1 MWYYYRVMILSCYE
15 IKKSFGDKEVL
26 RDITFHINEHEKVAM
41 IGNNGAGKTTLFHII
56 QKELEPDSGVISIK
70 KDSTVG
76 YLAQVQNYKDDRT
89 IMEELLDAKHD
100 VIEMEVRIRQMEE
113 EMKTLNGEELE
124 QLMNRYHEALHLFDL
139 AGGYT
144 YKSDIQGI
152 LRGLNF
158 PESDFGKSVL
168 KLSGGERTRLSL
180 GRILLTAPDLILLD
194 EPTNYLDIASVTWLE
209 NYLLNIKSAVLLVSH
224 DRYFINRIVT
234 KTVEIENGKALM
246 FDGNYEDFIVKKEVR
261 KASLLS
267 AYEKQQKEIK
277 HQKEVIDTLRSFNRE
292 KSVKRADSRQHALDK
307 MDLIEKPVEEKID
320 MGLEFHLNK
329 DSGNDVLSVKNISKS
344 YGERTLFS
352 DVSFEIKKGEHVALI
367 GANGT
372 GKTNILKIIN
382 GVIPADSGEI
392 SLGSNVEIGYF
403 DQQSAVLSDEKTVFE
418 EISDTYPKMTETEI
432 RNTMAAFLFRGDEV
446 FARISTLSGGERG
459 RVVLAKLMLSG
470 SNFLILDEP
479 TNHLDMISKEIL
491 ENALNAYPGTLFY
504 VSHDRYFINRTAERI
519 LCLDHNCITGYL
531 GNYDYYLEKSAEI
544 QTENASSADNN
555 PGNRQSGSSIFSN
568 SSATSANPNA
578 NTSGASVSESKA
590 DWQKAKAEQAA
601 KRKLENQIKKI
612 EEEISVLETAL
623 SDLEIQMNDPDI
635 ATNSV
640 KLQEVCRE
648 HSEKK
653 ELLDEKMAL
662 WEDLLLSEE
671 S

>member
-1 MWYYYRVMILSCYE
+1 MILSCHN
-15 IKKSFGDKEVL
+15 IRKSFGDKEVL
-26 RDITFHINEHEKVAM
+26 KEITFHINEHEKVAI

-56 QKELEPDSGVISIK
+56 QKEILPDDGVISIK
-70 KDSTVG
+70 KDASVG
-76 YLAQVQNYKDDRT
+76 YLAQVQNYTDDHSV
-89 IMEELLDAKHD
+89 MEELLDAKSD
-100 VIEMEVRIRQMEE
+100 VIEMENRIREMEN
-113 EMKTLNGEELE
+113 EMKGLTGDSLNK
-124 QLMNRYHEALHLFDL
+124 LMDRYHETLHLFDL

-144 YKSDIQGI
+144 YQSDIQGI

-158 PESDFGKSVL
+158 PETEWNKSVL

-209 NYLLNIKSAVLLVSH
+209 NYLINIKSAVLLVSH
-224 DRYFINRIVT
+224 DRYFINRIVS
-234 KTVEIENGKALM
+234 KTIEIEGGKSLM

-267 AYEKQQKEIK
+267 AYEKQQREIK

-292 KSVKRADSRQHALDK
+292 KSIKRADSRQHQLDK
-307 MDLIEKPVEEKID
+307 MELIEKPVEERID

-329 DSGNDVLSVKNISKS
+329 DSGNDVLSVSGISKS

-367 GANGT
+367 GMNGT

-382 GVIPADSGEI
+382 GVLSPDDGEI
-392 SLGSNVEIGYF
+392 RLGSNVEIGYF
-403 DQQSAVLSDEKTVFE
+403 DQQSAVLNDNKTVFE

-432 RNTMAAFLFRGDEV
+432 RNTMASFLFRGDEV
-446 FARISTLSGGERG
+446 FAPISTLSGGERG

-470 SNFLILDEP
+470 ANFLILDEP

-491 ENALNAYPGTLFY
+491 ENALNAYPGTLLY

-519 LCLDHNCITGYL
+519 LCLENGRITGYL
-531 GNYDYYLEKSAEI
+531 GDYDYYLEKSAEL
-544 QTENASSADNN
+544 QNNSTEYNNSNKSTAKSNLSVSGSASS
-555 PGNRQSGSSIFSN
+555 
-568 SSATSANPNA
+568 SAI
-578 NTSGASVSESKA
+578 SVSEGKA
-590 DWQKAKAEQAA
+590 DWQKSKAEQAA

-612 EEEISVLETAL
+612 EEEISDLENAL
-623 SDLEIQMNDPDI
+623 SDLEILMNDSEV

-640 KLQEVCRE
+640 KLQEVCKE
-648 HSEKK
+648 HADK
-653 ELLDEKMAL
+653 EAMLEEKMAI
-662 WEDLLLSEE
+662 WEELSSLE
-671 S
+671 

>member
-1 MWYYYRVMILSCYE
+1 MILSCYG
-15 IKKSFGDKEVL
+15 IKKSFGDKPVL

-56 QKELEPDSGVISIK
+56 QKELDPDDGVISIK
-70 KDSTVG
+70 KDATVG
-76 YLAQVQNYKDDRT
+76 YLAQVQNYNDDHT
-89 IMEELLDAKHD
+89 IMEELLSAKQD
-100 VIEMEVRIRQMEE
+100 VIDMEQRIRSMEE
-113 EMKTLNGEELE
+113 EMKKITGEELDR
-124 QLMNRYHEALHLFDL
+124 LMQRYHETLHLFDL

-144 YKSDIQGI
+144 YKSDILGI

-158 PESDFGKSVL
+158 PESDYEKSVL

-209 NYLLNIKSAVLLVSH
+209 NYLINIKSAVLLVSH

-234 KTVEIENGKALM
+234 KTVEIENGKSLM

-292 KSVKRADSRQHALDK
+292 KSIKRADSRQHMLDK
-307 MDLIEKPVEEKID
+307 MEVIEKPVEEKID

-329 DSGNDVLSVKNISKS
+329 DSGNDVLSVSHIAKS
-344 YGERTLFS
+344 YGERTLFN

-382 GVIPADSGEI
+382 GVIPSDAGEVK
-392 SLGSNVEIGYF
+392 LGSNVEIGYF
-403 DQQSAVLSDEKTVFE
+403 DQQSAVLSDDKTVFE

-432 RNTMAAFLFRGDEV
+432 RNTMASFLFRGDEV
-446 FARISTLSGGERG
+446 FAKISTLSGGERG

-470 SNFLILDEP
+470 ANFLILDEP

-491 ENALNAYPGTLFY
+491 ENVLNAYPGTLFY

-519 LCLDHNCITGYL
+519 LCLENGNLTSYL
-531 GNYDYYLEKSAEI
+531 GDYDYYVEKCAEL
-544 QTENASSADNN
+544 QSSTQLNPASSF
-555 PGNRQSGSSIFSN
+555 GSSSGSINSN
-568 SSATSANPNA
+568 NNSGLFNSGNDNSAA
-578 NTSGASVSESKA
+578 VSEGKA
-590 DWQKAKAEQAA
+590 DWQKSKAEQAA

-612 EEEISVLETAL
+612 EEEISALEASL
-623 SDLEIQMNDPDI
+623 SDLEEKMNDPQI

-640 KLQEVCRE
+640 RLQKVCSE
-648 HSEKK
+648 HAEKK
-653 ELLDEKMAL
+653 NLLDEKMAT
-662 WEDLLLSEE
+662 WEELLLQQEE
-671 S
+671 

>member
-1 MWYYYRVMILSCYE
+1 MILSCYE

-26 RDITFHINEHEKVAM
+26 KNITFHINEHEKVAM

-70 KDSTVG
+70 KDATVG

-89 IMEELLDAKHD
+89 IMEELLDAKRD
-100 VIEMEVRIRQMEE
+100 VIEMEERIRLMEE
-113 EMKTLNGEELE
+113 EMKTLNGVELE

-158 PESDFGKSVL
+158 PESDFDKSVL

-234 KTVEIENGKALM
+234 KTVEIENGKSLM
-246 FDGNYEDFIVKKEVR
+246 FDGNYEDFIVKKEIR

-307 MDLIEKPVEEKID
+307 MELIEKPVEEKID

-367 GANGT
+367 GA
-372 GKTNILKIIN
+372 KKKKKKIIN

-392 SLGSNVEIGYF
+392 LLGNNVEIGYF

-432 RNTMAAFLFRGDEV
+432 RNTMASFLFRGDEV
-446 FARISTLSGGERG
+446 FARISILSGGERG

-470 SNFLILDEP
+470 ANFLILDEP

-519 LCLDHNCITGYL
+519 LCLDNNCITGYL
-531 GNYDYYLEKSAEI
+531 GDYDYYLEKS
-544 QTENASSADNN
+544 TELQAGIVSSADKIAGNIHSVNN
-555 PGNRQSGSSIFSN
+555 QSVN
-568 SSATSANPNA
+568 SVNA
-578 NTSGASVSESKA
+578 NISTGTANSNAAYSAGSVSESKA

-623 SDLEIQMNDPDI
+623 SDLEIQMNNPDI

-640 KLQEVCRE
+640 KLQEVCKE

-662 WEDLLLSEE
+662 WEELLLSEE

>member
-1 MWYYYRVMILSCYE
+1 MILSCHE

-26 RDITFHINEHEKVAM
+26 KNITFHINEHEKAAI

-56 QKELEPDSGVISIK
+56 QKELEPDSGTLSIK
-70 KDSTVG
+70 KDATVG
-76 YLAQVQNYKDDRT
+76 YLAQVQNYIDDHSV
-89 IMEELLDAKHD
+89 IEELLDAKRD
-100 VIEMEVRIRQMEE
+100 VIEMEEKIRLMED
-113 EMKTLNGEELE
+113 EMKKLTGNELE
-124 QLMNRYHEALHLFDL
+124 TLMNRYHELLHLFDL
-139 AGGYT
+139 SGGYT

-158 PESDFGKSVL
+158 PESDFAKSVL

-209 NYLLNIKSAVLLVSH
+209 NYLINIKSAVLLVSH
-224 DRYFINRIVT
+224 DRYFINRIVS
-234 KTVEIENGKALM
+234 KTIEIEGGKSLM

-292 KSVKRADSRQHALDK
+292 KSIKRADSRQHMLDK
-307 MDLIEKPVEEKID
+307 MEVIEKPVEEKID
-320 MGLEFHLNK
+320 MGLDFHLNK
-329 DSGNDVLSVKNISKS
+329 ESGNDVLSVKNISKS

-382 GVIPADSGEI
+382 GIISPDCGEI
-392 SLGSNVEIGYF
+392 ALGSNVEIGYF

-470 SNFLILDEP
+470 ANFLILDEP

-491 ENALNAYPGTLFY
+491 ENALNAFPGTLFY

-519 LCLDHNCITGYL
+519 LCLEGRCVTSYL
-531 GNYDYYLEKSAEI
+531 GDYDYYLEKSSQLNSNSAN
-544 QTENASSADNN
+544 TNSVSSN
-555 PGNRQSGSSIFSN
+555 GSSGNKTNDFS
-568 SSATSANPNA
+568 
-578 NTSGASVSESKA
+578 SVGKA
-590 DWQKAKAEQAA
+590 DWQKSKAEQAA

-612 EEEISVLETAL
+612 EEEISVLETSL
-623 SDLEIQMNDPDI
+623 SDLEIKMNNPDI

-653 ELLDEKMAL
+653 QLLDEKMAV
-662 WEDLLLSEE
+662 WEELLLSEE

>member
-1 MWYYYRVMILSCYE
+1 MILSCHE

-26 RDITFHINEHEKVAM
+26 KNITFHINEHEKAAI

-56 QKELEPDSGVISIK
+56 QKELEPDSGTLSIK
-70 KDSTVG
+70 KDATVG
-76 YLAQVQNYKDDRT
+76 YLAQVQNYIDDHSV
-89 IMEELLDAKHD
+89 IEELLDAKRD
-100 VIEMEVRIRQMEE
+100 VIEMEEKIRLMED
-113 EMKTLNGEELE
+113 EMKKLTGNELE
-124 QLMNRYHEALHLFDL
+124 TLMNRYHELLHLFDL
-139 AGGYT
+139 SGGYT

-158 PESDFGKSVL
+158 PESDFAKSVL

-194 EPTNYLDIASVTWLE
+194 EPTNYLDIVSVTWLE
-209 NYLLNIKSAVLLVSH
+209 NYLINIKSAVLLVSH
-224 DRYFINRIVT
+224 DRYFINRIVS
-234 KTVEIENGKALM
+234 KTIEIEGGKSLM

-292 KSVKRADSRQHALDK
+292 KSIKRADSRQHMLDK
-307 MDLIEKPVEEKID
+307 MEVIEKPVEEKID
-320 MGLEFHLNK
+320 MGLDFHLNK
-329 DSGNDVLSVKNISKS
+329 ESGNDVLSVKNISKS

-382 GVIPADSGEI
+382 GII
-392 SLGSNVEIGYF
+392 SPDCGKIALGSNVEIGYF

-446 FARISTLSGGERG
+446 FAKISTLSGGERG

-470 SNFLILDEP
+470 ANFLILDEP

-491 ENALNAYPGTLFY
+491 ENALNAFPGTLFY

-519 LCLDHNCITGYL
+519 LCLEGGCVTSYL
-531 GNYDYYLEKSAEI
+531 GDYDYYLEKSSQLNSNSAN
-544 QTENASSADNN
+544 TNSVSSN
-555 PGNRQSGSSIFSN
+555 GSSGNKTNDFS
-568 SSATSANPNA
+568 SD
-578 NTSGASVSESKA
+578 GKA
-590 DWQKAKAEQAA
+590 DWQKSKAEQAA

-612 EEEISVLETAL
+612 EEEISVLETSL
-623 SDLEIQMNDPDI
+623 SDLEIKMNNPDI

-653 ELLDEKMAL
+653 QLLDEKMAV
-662 WEDLLLSEE
+662 WEELLLSEE

>member
-1 MWYYYRVMILSCYE
+1 MILSCHN
-15 IKKSFGDKEVL
+15 IRKSFGDKEVL
-26 RDITFHINEHEKVAM
+26 KEITFHINEHEKVAI

-56 QKELEPDSGVISIK
+56 QKEILPDDGVISIK
-70 KDSTVG
+70 KDASVG
-76 YLAQVQNYKDDRT
+76 YLAQVQNYTDDHSV
-89 IMEELLDAKHD
+89 MEELLDAKSD
-100 VIEMEVRIRQMEE
+100 VIEMENRIREMEN
-113 EMKTLNGEELE
+113 EMKGLTGDSLNK
-124 QLMNRYHEALHLFDL
+124 LMDRYHETLHLFDL

-144 YKSDIQGI
+144 YQSDIQGI

-158 PESDFGKSVL
+158 PETEWNKSVL

-209 NYLLNIKSAVLLVSH
+209 NYLINIKSAVLLVSH
-224 DRYFINRIVT
+224 DRYFINRIVS
-234 KTVEIENGKALM
+234 KTIEIEGGKSLM

-267 AYEKQQKEIK
+267 AYEKQQREIK

-292 KSVKRADSRQHALDK
+292 KSIKRADSRQHQLDK
-307 MDLIEKPVEEKID
+307 MELIEKPVEERID

-329 DSGNDVLSVKNISKS
+329 DSGNDVLSVSGISKS

-367 GANGT
+367 GMNGT

-382 GVIPADSGEI
+382 GVLSPDDGEI
-392 SLGSNVEIGYF
+392 RLGSNVEIGYF
-403 DQQSAVLSDEKTVFE
+403 DQQSAVLSDNKTVFE

-432 RNTMAAFLFRGDEV
+432 RNTMASFLFRGDEV
-446 FARISTLSGGERG
+446 FAPISTLSGGERG

-470 SNFLILDEP
+470 ANFLILDEP

-491 ENALNAYPGTLFY
+491 ENALNAYPGTLLY

-519 LCLDHNCITGYL
+519 LCLENGRITGYL
-531 GNYDYYLEKSAEI
+531 GDYDYYLEKSAEL
-544 QTENASSADNN
+544 QNNSTEYNNSNKSTAKSNLSVSGSASS
-555 PGNRQSGSSIFSN
+555 
-568 SSATSANPNA
+568 SAI
-578 NTSGASVSESKA
+578 SVSEGKA
-590 DWQKAKAEQAA
+590 DWQKSKAEQAA

-612 EEEISVLETAL
+612 EEEISDLENAL
-623 SDLEIQMNDPDI
+623 SDLEILMNDSEV

-640 KLQEVCRE
+640 KLQEVCKE
-648 HSEKK
+648 HADK
-653 ELLDEKMAL
+653 EAMLEEKMAI
-662 WEDLLLSEE
+662 WEELSSLE
-671 S
+671 

>member
-1 MWYYYRVMILSCYE
+1 MILSCHN
-15 IKKSFGDKEVL
+15 IRKSFGDKEVL
-26 RDITFHINEHEKVAM
+26 KEITFHINEHEKVAI

-56 QKELEPDSGVISIK
+56 QKEILPDDGVISIK
-70 KDSTVG
+70 KDASVG
-76 YLAQVQNYKDDRT
+76 YLAQVQNYTDDHSV
-89 IMEELLDAKHD
+89 MEELLDAKSD
-100 VIEMEVRIRQMEE
+100 VIEMENRIREMEN
-113 EMKTLNGEELE
+113 EMKGLTGDSLNK
-124 QLMNRYHEALHLFDL
+124 LMDRYHETLHLFDL

-144 YKSDIQGI
+144 YQSDIQGI

-158 PESDFGKSVL
+158 PETEWNKSVL

-209 NYLLNIKSAVLLVSH
+209 NYLINIKSAVLLVSH
-224 DRYFINRIVT
+224 DRYFINRIVS
-234 KTVEIENGKALM
+234 KTIEIEGGKSLM

-267 AYEKQQKEIK
+267 AYEKQQREIK

-292 KSVKRADSRQHALDK
+292 KSIKRADSRQHQLDK
-307 MDLIEKPVEEKID
+307 MELIEKPVEERID

-329 DSGNDVLSVKNISKS
+329 DSGNDVLSVSGISKS

-367 GANGT
+367 GMNGT

-382 GVIPADSGEI
+382 GVLSPDDGEI
-392 SLGSNVEIGYF
+392 RLGSNVEIGYF
-403 DQQSAVLSDEKTVFE
+403 DQQSAVLSDNKTVFE

-432 RNTMAAFLFRGDEV
+432 RNTMASFLFRGDEV
-446 FARISTLSGGERG
+446 FAPISTLSGGERG

-470 SNFLILDEP
+470 ANFLILDEP

-491 ENALNAYPGTLFY
+491 ENALNAYPGTLLY

-519 LCLDHNCITGYL
+519 LCLENGRITGYL
-531 GNYDYYLEKSAEI
+531 GDYDYYLEKSAEL
-544 QTENASSADNN
+544 QNNSTENNNSNKSTAKSNLSVSGSASS
-555 PGNRQSGSSIFSN
+555 
-568 SSATSANPNA
+568 SAI
-578 NTSGASVSESKA
+578 SVSEGKA
-590 DWQKAKAEQAA
+590 DWQKSKAEQAA

-612 EEEISVLETAL
+612 EEEISDLENAL
-623 SDLEIQMNDPDI
+623 SDLEILMNDSEV

-640 KLQEVCRE
+640 KLQEVCKE
-648 HSEKK
+648 HADK
-653 ELLDEKMAL
+653 EAMLEEKMAI
-662 WEDLLLSEE
+662 WEELSSLE
-671 S
+671 

>member
-1 MWYYYRVMILSCYE
+1 MILSCYE

-26 RDITFHINEHEKVAM
+26 KNITFHINEHEKVAM

-70 KDSTVG
+70 KDATVG

-89 IMEELLDAKHD
+89 IMEELLDAKRD
-100 VIEMEVRIRQMEE
+100 VIEMEERIRLMEE
-113 EMKTLNGEELE
+113 EMKTLNGVELE

-158 PESDFGKSVL
+158 PESDFDKSVL

-234 KTVEIENGKALM
+234 KTVEIENGKSLM

-292 KSVKRADSRQHALDK
+292 KSVKRADSRQHVLDK
-307 MDLIEKPVEEKID
+307 MELIEKPVEEKID

-392 SLGSNVEIGYF
+392 LLGSNVEIGYF

-432 RNTMAAFLFRGDEV
+432 RNTMASFLFRGDEV
-446 FARISTLSGGERG
+446 FTRISILSGGERG

-470 SNFLILDEP
+470 ANFLILDEP

-519 LCLDHNCITGYL
+519 LCLDNNCITGYL
-531 GNYDYYLEKSAEI
+531 GDYDYYLEKSAELQAGI
-544 QTENASSADNN
+544 VSSADKIAGNIHSVNN
-555 PGNRQSGSSIFSN
+555 QSVN
-568 SSATSANPNA
+568 SVNA
-578 NTSGASVSESKA
+578 NISTGTANSNAAYSAGSVSESKA

-623 SDLEIQMNDPDI
+623 SDLEIQMNNPDI

-640 KLQEVCRE
+640 KLQEVCKE

-662 WEDLLLSEE
+662 WEELLLSEE

>member
-1 MWYYYRVMILSCYE
+1 MILSCHE

-26 RDITFHINEHEKVAM
+26 KNITFHINEHEKAAI

-56 QKELEPDSGVISIK
+56 QKELEPDSGTLSIK
-70 KDSTVG
+70 KDATVG
-76 YLAQVQNYKDDRT
+76 YLAQVQNYIDDHSV
-89 IMEELLDAKHD
+89 IEELLDAKRD
-100 VIEMEVRIRQMEE
+100 VIEMEERIRLMED
-113 EMKTLNGEELE
+113 EMKKLTGNELE
-124 QLMNRYHEALHLFDL
+124 TLMNRYHELLHLFDL
-139 AGGYT
+139 SGGYT

-158 PESDFGKSVL
+158 PESDFAKSVL

-209 NYLLNIKSAVLLVSH
+209 NYLINIKSAVLLVSH
-224 DRYFINRIVT
+224 DRYFINRIVS
-234 KTVEIENGKALM
+234 KTIEIEGGKSLM

-292 KSVKRADSRQHALDK
+292 KSIKRADSRQHMLDK
-307 MDLIEKPVEEKID
+307 MEVIEKPVEEKID
-320 MGLEFHLNK
+320 MGLDFHLNK
-329 DSGNDVLSVKNISKS
+329 ESGNDVLSVKNISKS

-382 GVIPADSGEI
+382 GIISPDCGEI
-392 SLGSNVEIGYF
+392 ALGSNVEIGYF

-470 SNFLILDEP
+470 ANFLILDEP

-491 ENALNAYPGTLFY
+491 ENALNAFPGTLFY

-519 LCLDHNCITGYL
+519 LCLEGGCVTSYL
-531 GNYDYYLEKSAEI
+531 GDYDYYLEKSSQLNSNCAN
-544 QTENASSADNN
+544 TNSVSSN
-555 PGNRQSGSSIFSN
+555 GSSGNKTNDFS
-568 SSATSANPNA
+568 
-578 NTSGASVSESKA
+578 SVGKA
-590 DWQKAKAEQAA
+590 DWQKSKAEQAA

-612 EEEISVLETAL
+612 EEEISVLETSL
-623 SDLEIQMNDPDI
+623 SDLEIKMNNPDI

-653 ELLDEKMAL
+653 QLLDEKMAV
-662 WEDLLLSEE
+662 WEELLLSEE

>member
-1 MWYYYRVMILSCYE
+1 MILSCYE

-56 QKELEPDSGVISIK
+56 QKELEPDDGVISIK
-70 KDSTVG
+70 KDATVG

-89 IMEELLDAKHD
+89 IMEELLDAKRD
-100 VIEMEVRIRQMEE
+100 VIEMEERIRQMEE
-113 EMKTLNGEELE
+113 EMKSLNGEELE

-432 RNTMAAFLFRGDEV
+432 RNTMASFLFRGDEV

>member
-1 MWYYYRVMILSCYE
+1 MILSCYE

-56 QKELEPDSGVISIK
+56 QKELEPDDGVISIK
-70 KDSTVG
+70 KDATVG
-76 YLAQVQNYKDDRT
+76 YLAQVQNYKVDRT
-89 IMEELLDAKHD
+89 IMEELLDAKRD
-100 VIEMEVRIRQMEE
+100 VIEMEERIRQMEE
-113 EMKTLNGEELE
+113 EMKSLNGEELE

-246 FDGNYEDFIVKKEVR
+246 FDGNYEDFIVKKEIR

-292 KSVKRADSRQHALDK
+292 KSIKRADSRQHALDK

-320 MGLEFHLNK
+320 MGLKFHLNN

-432 RNTMAAFLFRGDEV
+432 RNTMASFLFRGDEV

>member
-56 QKELEPDSGVISIK
+56 QKELEPE
-70 KDSTVG
+70 

-100 VIEMEVRIRQMEE
+100 VIEMEERIRQMEE

-194 EPTNYLDIASVTWLE
+194 EPTNYLDIVSVTWLE

-555 PGNRQSGSSIFSN
+555 PANRQSGSSIFSN
-568 SSATSANPNA
+568 SSVTSANPNA

-612 EEEISVLETAL
+612 EEEISVLETVL

>member
-1 MWYYYRVMILSCYE
+1 MILSCYE

-26 RDITFHINEHEKVAM
+26 KNITFHINEHEKVAM

-56 QKELEPDSGVISIK
+56 KKELEPDSGVISIK
-70 KDSTVG
+70 KDATVG

-89 IMEELLDAKHD
+89 IMEELLDAKRD
-100 VIEMEVRIRQMEE
+100 VIEMEERIRLMEE
-113 EMKTLNGEELE
+113 EMKTLNGVELE

-158 PESDFGKSVL
+158 PESDFDKSVL

-234 KTVEIENGKALM
+234 KTVEIENGKSLM
-246 FDGNYEDFIVKKEVR
+246 FDGNYEDFIVKKEIR

-292 KSVKRADSRQHALDK
+292 KSVKRADSRQHVLDK
-307 MDLIEKPVEEKID
+307 MELIEKPVEEKID

-392 SLGSNVEIGYF
+392 LLGSNVEIGYF

-432 RNTMAAFLFRGDEV
+432 RNTMASFLFRGDEV
-446 FARISTLSGGERG
+446 FTRISILSGGERG

-470 SNFLILDEP
+470 ANFLILDEP

-519 LCLDHNCITGYL
+519 LCLDNNCITGYL
-531 GNYDYYLEKSAEI
+531 GDYDYYLEKS
-544 QTENASSADNN
+544 TELQAGIVSSADKIAGNIHSVNN
-555 PGNRQSGSSIFSN
+555 QSVN
-568 SSATSANPNA
+568 SVNA
-578 NTSGASVSESKA
+578 NISTGTANSNAAYSAGSVSESKA

-623 SDLEIQMNDPDI
+623 SDLEIQMNNPDI

-640 KLQEVCRE
+640 KLQEVCKE

-662 WEDLLLSEE
+662 WEELLLSEE